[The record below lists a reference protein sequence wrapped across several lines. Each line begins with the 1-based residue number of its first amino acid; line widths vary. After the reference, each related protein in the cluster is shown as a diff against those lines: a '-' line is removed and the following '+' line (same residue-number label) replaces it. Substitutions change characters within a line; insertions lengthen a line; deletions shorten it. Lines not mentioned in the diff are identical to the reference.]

1 MKVVILCGG
10 RGSRIREVSELIPK
24 PMLDVGGMPILWHI
38 MKGYAACG
46 INEFI
51 LCLGYKGW
59 LIKEFFL
66 NYRAMISDFTL
77 NLGDRSRIDFH
88 SSAEE
93 SNWKVTLADTG
104 EDTYTGG
111 RLLAVKKYLQGEEHF
126 CLTYGDG
133 LADIDI
139 GALVQKHKQSGLTA
153 TVTAVQLAGRF
164 GEMAI
169 RGDRVLDFNEK
180 PARSAG
186 RISGGFMVFDNSR
199 VWDYIDVRPDIWL
212 EREPLQS
219 LTTAGELGVYTH
231 DGFWQCMD
239 TPREFDGLNEMWN
252 DGNAPW
258 KTW

>member
-1 MKVVILCGG
+1 MKAVILCGG
-10 RGSRIREVSELIPK
+10 RGSRIRDVSELIPK
-24 PMLDVGGMPILWHI
+24 PMLPIGGMPILWHI
-38 MKGYAACG
+38 MKGYAAHG
-46 INEFI
+46 INEFV

-59 LIKEFFL
+59 LIKEFFI
-66 NYRAMISDFTL
+66 NYRAMISDFTIT
-77 NLGDRSRIDFH
+77 LGDRMDFEFH
-88 SSAEE
+88 HQPVE
-93 SNWKVTLADTG
+93 SDWKVTLADTG
-104 EDTYTGG
+104 EETYTGG
-111 RLLAVKKYLQGEEHF
+111 RLLGVRRYLEDEEHF

-139 GALVQKHKQSGLTA
+139 SGLVRKHHDSGLTA

-169 RGDRVLDFNEK
+169 EGERVVDFNEK

-199 VWDYIDVRPDIWL
+199 VWDHIEQRPDIWL

-219 LTTAGELGVYTH
+219 LTAAGQLGVYRH

-239 TPREFDGLNEMWN
+239 TPREYDQLNEMWLE
-252 DGNAPW
+252 GGAPW